1 MGIPRSGPGE
11 AADTPV
17 QDAGMGRNPLRRPID
32 LVEAG
37 MIAGLVLLFVIAA
50 PVLAT
55 MAGRWTRATVTPEQR
70 ADICQPANVGS
81 RATGR
86 TQPGWSPGPRV
97 PTGRWRAGREAQK
110 LGSGQ
115 PGCRGG
121 KRT

>member
-1 MGIPRSGPGE
+1 MPGW
-11 AADTPV
+11 D
-17 QDAGMGRNPLRRPID
+17 RNPLRRPID

-55 MAGRWTRATVTPEQR
+55 MTGRWTRATVTPEQR
-70 ADICQPANVGS
+70 GIA
-81 RATGR
+81 GR
-86 TQPGWSPGPRV
+86 QMSAAAQRGAPRQPGWSPGPRV